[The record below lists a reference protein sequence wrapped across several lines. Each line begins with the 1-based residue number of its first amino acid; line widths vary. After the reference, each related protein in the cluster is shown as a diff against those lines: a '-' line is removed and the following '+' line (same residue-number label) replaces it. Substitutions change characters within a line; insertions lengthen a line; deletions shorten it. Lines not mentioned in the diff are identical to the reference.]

1 MNPTKSPAL
10 HPQPRSRS
18 RSVKARW
25 QEYTGDGVT
34 LVGRGDHFFDRPYWR
49 ISFLA
54 GYKTIKGERYRRR
67 IPTAPVSPR
76 ASRKTAGKVKARVMW
91 AVTDPCFHILQGA
104 DQKLKKRG
112 PHDTIPDYVRVAV
125 IPLDDVPAMVERA
138 TKAMYAMTHGEQ
150 EFDADD
156 LMELYRDR
164 ARAALASIGIPCA
177 QRGKRGA
184 KSKKSVAP
192 VEFENAEQGDEG

>member
-1 MNPTKSPAL
+1 MKTNK
-10 HPQPRSRS
+10 
-18 RSVKARW
+18 
-25 QEYTGDGVT
+25 TGST
-34 LVGRGDHFFDRPYWR
+34 
-49 ISFLA
+49 
-54 GYKTIKGERYRRR
+54 
-67 IPTAPVSPR
+67 PTAPVSPR

-125 IPLDDVPAMVERA
+125 IPLDDIPALRQRMA
-138 TKAMYAMTHGEQ
+138 SAFSGSYDGHLHPDDITAMLKA
-150 EFDADD
+150 
-156 LMELYRDR
+156 L
-164 ARAALASIGIPCA
+164 GIPCA